1 MRIVLMTLF
10 LTLSVFAAPL
20 KWSLNFDSALERATA
35 EHKPLL
41 LYITQAGCG
50 TCRYMEENVF
60 VDKEIREY
68 MDAHYVYVKLYLGD
82 KSVPANLEPFATPTF
97 YILNHDRSEV
107 TDAVLGGKNSEN
119 FLMFLEEGVDYYQIK
134 NR

>member
-1 MRIVLMTLF
+1 MRTLLLSLF
-10 LTLSVFAAPL
+10 FTLSLFAAPL
-20 KWSLNFDSALERATA
+20 KWSLNFDSAFERATA

-50 TCRYMEENVF
+50 TCKYMEENVF
-60 VDKEIREY
+60 IEKKIREY
-68 MDAHYVYVKLYLGD
+68 MDAHYVYAKLYLGD
-82 KSVPANLEPFATPTF
+82 KGIPANLEPFATPTF

-107 TDAVLGGKNSEN
+107 TDAVIGGKRPDA